1 MVMEHTSRE
10 SLFHVY
16 SLFKLITCSATI
28 GGERFGIAKGA
39 NLISVKV
46 MNENSYVVQVWC
58 CS

>member
-10 SLFHVY
+10 SLFHAY

-39 NLISVKV
+39 DLISVKV
-46 MNENSYVVQVWC
+46 MNDDSYVFQV
-58 CS
+58 